1 MTEEEEEAADKFEK
15 LRQEAEEKL
24 KDAIDSTGGVSNE
37 DAPGIKGLLHELQ
50 VHQVELE
57 LQNEELR
64 ETRTRLRKMKEKY
77 VDLYH
82 SAPISYLTLNEEG
95 EVLDANMTA
104 AKKLQTR
111 KEQLIGEDFYSYV
124 AEEERDALYKH
135 LRKVFKTENQR
146 SCELKVAPGANG
158 SAPEEVGESAEE
170 EFHGL
175 LESRVFENGEGEV
188 VCRSALSDIT
198 ERKELRRRQELV
210 SSSLDQASLEIYW
223 IRPDGSFA
231 YTNRKV
237 EEKLGYHKEELA
249 DMKVWDVDPNP
260 GYPKNKRTQW
270 WKRLKEEGPLN
281 FESAHRTKAGET
293 YPVQVNSHYLQ
304 YKGKEYEFAFAKDIT
319 EQKETLEQ
327 LQRSENKLRQ
337 SFVKLAETTS
347 RVLGVRDP
355 YTQQHERRVGELA
368 REVGKRMGHEDD
380 ELLGLYLGGVLHDIG
395 KIVVPETILT
405 KPGELKDVEWEMIK
419 SHPEVG
425 YNQILED
432 TDFPWPVAEIT
443 LHHHERLDGSGY
455 PDGLEGDELTEEVR
469 ILAAVDVV
477 EAMST
482 RRPYR
487 EARSKKRTL
496 SVLKEGKGKK
506 FDPEVVD
513 ILVDMIEEGEVEFG
527 DS

>member
-37 DAPGIKGLLHELQ
+37 DTPGIKGLLHELQ

-198 ERKELRRRQELV
+198 ERKEL
-210 SSSLDQASLEIYW
+210 
-223 IRPDGSFA
+223 
-231 YTNRKV
+231 
-237 EEKLGYHKEELA
+237 
-249 DMKVWDVDPNP
+249 
-260 GYPKNKRTQW
+260 
-270 WKRLKEEGPLN
+270 
-281 FESAHRTKAGET
+281 
-293 YPVQVNSHYLQ
+293 
-304 YKGKEYEFAFAKDIT
+304 
-319 EQKETLEQ
+319 
-327 LQRSENKLRQ
+327 
-337 SFVKLAETTS
+337 
-347 RVLGVRDP
+347 
-355 YTQQHERRVGELA
+355 
-368 REVGKRMGHEDD
+368 
-380 ELLGLYLGGVLHDIG
+380 
-395 KIVVPETILT
+395 
-405 KPGELKDVEWEMIK
+405 
-419 SHPEVG
+419 
-425 YNQILED
+425 
-432 TDFPWPVAEIT
+432 
-443 LHHHERLDGSGY
+443 
-455 PDGLEGDELTEEVR
+455 
-469 ILAAVDVV
+469 
-477 EAMST
+477 
-482 RRPYR
+482 
-487 EARSKKRTL
+487 
-496 SVLKEGKGKK
+496 
-506 FDPEVVD
+506 
-513 ILVDMIEEGEVEFG
+513 
-527 DS
+527 